1 MKTTTPQHR
10 ENKTHHEFFTLL
22 IALRGIGMPLNL
34 PKPYQL
40 EFPKTTR
47 ALRSGW
53 RAVPFYLPSNYIN
66 VNMSDRHQ
74 QSKTC
79 HPPKFLTY

>member
-40 EFPKTTR
+40 KQNIMFNAKLNST
-47 ALRSGW
+47 
-53 RAVPFYLPSNYIN
+53 N
-66 VNMSDRHQ
+66 
-74 QSKTC
+74 
-79 HPPKFLTY
+79 